1 MNEMMQAMQQL
12 QLMQQKMAEAQTA
25 LENKT
30 VTEDAG
36 GGAVRATMT
45 GSQRLIGL
53 SIKPDAIDP
62 TDNTMLEDLVI
73 TAVNKAIEASKAMAA
88 RDMEDATKGM
98 IPNIP
103 GLNL

>member
-12 QLMQQKMAEAQTA
+12 QLMQQKMADAQAA

-30 VTEDAG
+30 VTEESG

-53 SIKPDAIDP
+53 SIRPDAIDASD
-62 TDNTMLEDLVI
+62 TTMLEDLVL

-88 RDMEDATKGM
+88 KDIEDATSGM
-98 IPNIP
+98 IPKIP